1 MKKLD
6 LYGCGTYG
14 IYAVDSDFK
23 GRKLKIHHCSD
34 GAMWCMDTTS
44 EIKDS
49 KIFHCRKQVENLIC
63 SDGFTTMKHV
73 KIYDNH
79 IEEAVFDIPEY
90 LLECEDV
97 KVYNNTYHKKGINNK
112 NEKEILWWDNQQLK

>member
-44 EIKDS
+44 ELK
-49 KIFHCRKQVENLIC
+49 
-63 SDGFTTMKHV
+63 
-73 KIYDNH
+73 
-79 IEEAVFDIPEY
+79 
-90 LLECEDV
+90 DV